1 MHQSVAQLKALFLR
15 LKHNHFRISDSRIT
29 SIMRELRY
37 YGLSGVIQRISEQ
50 NTQERDFLLQNGL
63 HWLVN
68 KAYIDEKLLQ
78 ILPMKGIEITYLN
91 EPEYKALK
99 TYEKEINFN
108 FFIKQLPMQDV
119 EVVDVFQPK
128 LSKKNKA
135 IQNIFKHLPYYKVI
149 DDKYPSLVQT
159 AIRNHI
165 TVDLEKTDESN
176 LFDAKEKYNLTKEKD
191 AQKEKQLFIAI
202 LRSFGIQNI
211 TLPETMEELKSTLLE
226 QLNFYNVGALL
237 FFVPKQKHISFN
249 TLYNLKEKLNISVI
263 VANER

>member
-1 MHQSVAQLKALFLR
+1 MHQSVAQLQDLFLR
-15 LKHNHFRISDSRIT
+15 LKHNHFRISDSRLT

-50 NTQERDFLLQNGL
+50 NTQERDFSLQNGS
-63 HWLVN
+63 HWLVD
-68 KAYIDEKLLQ
+68 KAYIDNELLQ
-78 ILPMKGIEITYLN
+78 NLPMKGVEITYLDT
-91 EPEYKALK
+91 PEYKALK

-128 LSKKNKA
+128 LSKKNKV
-135 IQNIFKHLPYYKVI
+135 IQNIFKHLPYYQVI
-149 DDKYPSLVQT
+149 DNKYPSLVQT

-165 TVDLEKTDESN
+165 TINLDKADGLN
-176 LFDAKEKYNLTKEKD
+176 LFTIKERFDSTKEKD
-191 AQKEKQLFIAI
+191 ALKEKQLFIAI

-237 FFVPKQKHISFN
+237 FFVPKQKHLSFN
-249 TLYNLKEKLNISVI
+249 TLYNLKKKLDISVV

>member
-1 MHQSVAQLKALFLR
+1 MNQTVAQLKDLILR
-15 LKHNHFRISDSRIT
+15 LKHNHFRISDSRLT

-50 NTQERDFLLQNGL
+50 NTQERDFSLQNGS
-63 HWLVN
+63 HWLVD
-68 KAYIDEKLLQ
+68 KAYIDNELLQ
-78 ILPMKGIEITYLN
+78 NLPMKGVEITYLDT
-91 EPEYKALK
+91 PEYKALK

-128 LSKKNKA
+128 LSKKNKV
-135 IQNIFKHLPYYKVI
+135 IQSIFKHLPYYQVI
-149 DDKYPSLVQT
+149 DNKYPSLVQT

-165 TVDLEKTDESN
+165 TINLDKADGLN
-176 LFDAKEKYNLTKEKD
+176 LFTIKERFDSTKEKD
-191 AQKEKQLFIAI
+191 ALKEKQLFIAI

-249 TLYNLKEKLNISVI
+249 TLYNLKEKLDISVV

>member
-1 MHQSVAQLKALFLR
+1 MHQSVAQLQDIFLR
-15 LKHNHFRISDSRIT
+15 LKHNHFRISDSRLT

-50 NTQERDFLLQNGL
+50 DTQERDFLLQNGS

-68 KAYIDEKLLQ
+68 KAYIDSKFLQ
-78 ILPMKGIEITYLN
+78 ELPVKGIELTYLDAH
-91 EPEYKALK
+91 EYKALK

-108 FFIKQLPMQDV
+108 FFIKQLPMQEV
-119 EVVDVFQPK
+119 EVVDILQPK
-128 LSKKNKA
+128 LSKKNKF

-165 TVDLEKTDESN
+165 TINLDKADGLN
-176 LFDAKEKYNLTKEKD
+176 LFTIKERFDSTKEKD
-191 AQKEKQLFIAI
+191 ALKEKQLFIAI
-202 LRSFGIQNI
+202 LRSFGIQNM
-211 TLPETMEELKSTLLE
+211 TLPETTEELESTLLE
-226 QLNFYNVGALL
+226 QLNYYNVGALL
-237 FFVPKQKHISFN
+237 FFAPKQKHISFN
-249 TLYNLKEKLNISVI
+249 TLYNLKEKLNISIV